1 MWTRLGAIKYCMAIM
16 RVSGGTISRREIR
29 VPHGIR
35 PTQDKVRAALF
46 NSLGKAVV
54 GARVLELFAGSGALG
69 IEAWS
74 RGASRVCWVEAD
86 RRAAKTLKENVQN
99 LCGGGAPTE
108 IRQLDATLFLK
119 KGWTG
124 QPFDIILADPP
135 YDREGKTGWLG
146 QLLPLLEEGGML
158 APGGLLIF
166 EQDVSEY
173 VPERP
178 GWSLLRDRKYGET
191 RLLIFRRVAGSEE
204 EKL

>member
-1 MWTRLGAIKYCMAIM
+1 M

-29 VPHGIR
+29 VPAGIR

-46 NSLGKAVV
+46 NSLGESVV

-74 RGASRVCWVEAD
+74 RGASMVCWVESD
-86 RRAAKTLKENVQN
+86 RRVAGTLKENVRA
-99 LCGGGAPTE
+99 LCLEGAPTE
-108 IRQLDATLFLK
+108 IRQLDAMLFLK

-135 YDREGKTGWLG
+135 YDKEGKTGWLG
-146 QLLPLLEEGGML
+146 QLLPVLEEGGML

-166 EQDVSEY
+166 EQGVSEY

-178 GWSLLRDRKYGET
+178 GWDLLRDRTYGDT
-191 RLLIFRRVAGSEE
+191 RLLIFRREAESGEE
-204 EKL
+204 TL